1 MAVIILIAILFVKH
15 YQIFIRY
22 NFNAAAT
29 ETNCPAWA
37 HRSMQLFL
45 SDFYQNT
52 VSDKGLIKC

>member
-1 MAVIILIAILFVKH
+1 MAVISLIAILFVKH

-37 HRSMQLFL
+37 GIGQCSCFCPIFIKIQ
-45 SDFYQNT
+45 YQ
-52 VSDKGLIKC
+52 IKD